1 MNFIE
6 WKQIVDSIVQFYSLL
21 ECDDLP
27 DENYY
32 FNFSS
37 GIPAQVMA
45 DIVLS
50 NNMIIK

>member
-1 MNFIE
+1 MNFVE

-32 FNFSS
+32 FIFSS
-37 GIPAQVMA
+37 GISAKTMA
-45 DIVLS
+45 SIVLS
-50 NNMIIK
+50 NNGLG